1 MLGRFSLPI
10 SDSLLSLLKTIGDE
24 DSEAAG
30 SRAVQ
35 STISNGGSNSSNM
48 DDEYA
53 AFQVISIINK

>member
-1 MLGRFSLPI
+1 MLARFSLPI
-10 SDSLLSLLKTIGDE
+10 SDSLLSLLKTFGDE

-35 STISNGGSNSSNM
+35 STINNGGSNSSNM

-53 AFQVISIINK
+53 AFRVISIVNK